1 MRVPRCDSIF
11 SVQPQ
16 FSLYTYAPGATL
28 TTCRCFPSVVC
39 SAKRPID
46 LLSILYLSILSSYK
60 FYNSQS
66 CRTWRR
72 PQAACVGVNT
82 QQSRKWVMWFCDRS
96 SLAVPDDTEPNT

>member
-28 TTCRCFPSVVC
+28 TTCRC
-39 SAKRPID
+39 
-46 LLSILYLSILSSYK
+46 SISCVLRETSYRSSIYLSVLSSYK

-82 QQSRKWVMWFCDRS
+82 QQSRKWAMWFCDRS